1 MERNFIAFCQHFKNV
16 VRHLREDVVFYK
28 FDSESETARKMVERY
43 PPNKKQRRICDR
55 LLVPHLLWS
64 FFEGEIMKHEKNTLA
79 YKLYPLEV
87 DTIKLPDEF
96 DFGDMELKDE
106 EKMFITHHE
115 ALEKLR
121 RNSFCVQAT
130 PSRLSEL
137 CMWAIVER
145 TGLRGL
151 EEGKWDSLLPRKICR
166 RLSFYRRDFYQ
177 TNVHIPLCKQEKK
190 EIVRYFDIRGV
201 IDLFQKKD
209 EVFSKD
215 FTDWFL
221 NDDSICFEQFKD
233 THKLI
238 LIKFTV
244 EEYGG
249 AFGEIS
255 KCFECMRR
263 YVRGCRIVKYFAR
276 TYEIRDVTFLK
287 SIGKR
292 CDYWCETC
300 KRVPLFQIKSLQDFC
315 DRYGA
320 ETKRIEPELFI

>member
-1 MERNFIAFCQHFKNV
+1 
-16 VRHLREDVVFYK
+16 
-28 FDSESETARKMVERY
+28 MVERY
-43 PPNKKQRRICDR
+43 PPDKKQRLICDR
-55 LLVPHLLWS
+55 LLVPHLSWS

-79 YKLYPLEV
+79 YKLHPLEV
-87 DTIKLPDEF
+87 ETIEMPDKF

-106 EKMFITHHE
+106 EKMFISHHE

-137 CMWAIVER
+137 CMWAIIEQ
-145 TGLRGL
+145 TSLR
-151 EEGKWDSLLPRKICR
+151 EIEKGKLDSLLPRKICR
-166 RLSFYRRDFYQ
+166 WLSFYGRDIYQ
-177 TNVHIPLCKQEKK
+177 KISYIPLWKQGKT

-201 IDLFQKKD
+201 IDLFKKKD
-209 EVFSKD
+209 EMFSKD

-221 NDDSICFEQFKD
+221 NDDSICFKQFKD

-238 LIKFTV
+238 LIKFIG

-249 AFGEIS
+249 ALGEIS

-263 YVRGCRIVKYFAR
+263 YVRGCRIVGYFAR
-276 TYEIRDVTFLK
+276 TYQIRDVTFLK
-287 SIGKR
+287 SMRNR
-292 CDYWCETC
+292 CDYWCEIC
-300 KRVPLFQIKSLQDFC
+300 KRVPLFQILSLQDFS

-320 ETKRIEPELFI
+320 ETKRIETERFI